1 MNSVDLSII
10 IVNWKSS
17 EYTHQCLKSIY
28 ANSSSLRI
36 ETIVVDNA
44 SFDGCGEMIAKE
56 FPQATFIQSEIN
68 LGFAGANNLAFK
80 RSQGRAILFLNPDT
94 EVQGEALQT
103 LMSNLDS
110 IGDAGMVGA
119 RLLNSDFSLQTT
131 CVVALP
137 SILNTTLNS
146 EFLRRKFPRWT
157 IWGMRPLFADGN
169 TPVPVEAISGACM
182 LGRREA
188 IAAVDGFT
196 SDYFMYSED
205 MDLCLKIRKAGWKI
219 YYVPEAKIV
228 HHAARSSAERDE
240 NDFSTLM
247 TRESL
252 MRFMELHRGRG
263 HASVYRLTTAV
274 VAIGRI
280 VLLSLAVPFR
290 PQRRQGSLRALK
302 KWTRVVAWCFGLTPW
317 VAQQRPEP
325 ALSAGRAAAMSNHS
339 H

>member
-182 LGRREA
+182 LG
-188 IAAVDGFT
+188 
-196 SDYFMYSED
+196 
-205 MDLCLKIRKAGWKI
+205 
-219 YYVPEAKIV
+219 
-228 HHAARSSAERDE
+228 
-240 NDFSTLM
+240 
-247 TRESL
+247 
-252 MRFMELHRGRG
+252 
-263 HASVYRLTTAV
+263 
-274 VAIGRI
+274 
-280 VLLSLAVPFR
+280 
-290 PQRRQGSLRALK
+290 
-302 KWTRVVAWCFGLTPW
+302 
-317 VAQQRPEP
+317 
-325 ALSAGRAAAMSNHS
+325 
-339 H
+339 